1 MGVYDWPKA
10 KVLQFKNVI
19 VDKNK
24 DIYFWVRVYAL
35 FAFDAKINENSAWFK
50 A

>member
-19 VDKNK
+19 FDKNK
-24 DIYFWVRVYAL
+24 DYFWVPEYTL
-35 FAFDAKINENSAWFK
+35 FAFYADNWKFSMI
-50 A
+50 